1 VYWRAGGA
9 VWPALGIA
17 LSVWL
22 IVAAPAELY
31 ERAGFGRVAFATA
44 LRRLRG
50 LPRATWGAA
59 IAHLGVGLTV
69 LGIVGSTAWTVES
82 QQVMKPGDTVTV

>member
-1 VYWRAGGA
+1 GPLLAWKRGDLAGALGRLKVVAILAALVGIIVYWRAGGA

-50 LPRATWGAA
+50 LPRATWG
-59 IAHLGVGLTV
+59 
-69 LGIVGSTAWTVES
+69 
-82 QQVMKPGDTVTV
+82 